1 MAKNRSGNAQNN
13 GAHTP
18 DQNANGQDSQAKQK
32 AQATKDEAQHQAQ
45 QVAQDAKAQA
55 KDLGQTAQREAG
67 QLKDEA
73 VQQVKSLAGTV
84 QGQVGDQAVSQ
95 QERVAGQVRSYT
107 DDLHRLVSGEQPQ
120 SDAVRQAVTAVADRA
135 ESLTQRLE
143 TASPADLLDDVRGF
157 AARKPGTFL
166 ALALGA
172 GLVAGRLTRGLRDA
186 DQDGATDVRRTAAQR
201 APQRALEPQGVQSD
215 VTPHHIDSQIPAHT
229 GDDAARPAGQADGL
243 PYGTEPAP
251 TIDPVTGRAVDE
263 PFDQTRQGGRA

>member
-1 MAKNRSGNAQNN
+1 MAKNRSGNAQNH
-13 GAHTP
+13 GAHAP
-18 DQNANGQDSQAKQK
+18 NQDGQDSQAKQK
-32 AQATKDEAQHQAQ
+32 AQATKDEAQNQAQ

-55 KDLGQTAQREAG
+55 KDLGQTAQQEAG

-73 VQQVKSLAGTV
+73 VQQAKSLAGTV
-84 QGQVGDQAVSQ
+84 QDQVGEQAVSQ

-120 SDAVRQAVTAVADRA
+120 SDALRQAVSAVADRA
-135 ESLTQRLE
+135 ETLTQRLE

-166 ALALGA
+166 ALALGV
-172 GLVAGRLTRGLRDA
+172 GLVAGRMTRGLRDA
-186 DQDGATDVRRTAAQR
+186 DQDGAADVRRTAAQR
-201 APQRALEPQGVQSD
+201 SPQRGLEPQGVQSD
-215 VTPHHIDSQIPAHT
+215 VTPHHIDSQVPGHT
-229 GDDAARPAGQADGL
+229 GADAPRPAGQPGGL
-243 PYGTEPAP
+243 PYGTDPVP